1 MRISAFW
8 QRYRHLGIVSALGI
22 SGAIAL
28 CNYTL
33 AQNITLDGTLGPA
46 GTLTGPRYVIPQ
58 EVGQTVENNL
68 FHSFGQFGLL
78 LGERVGFA
86 SAANIRNILVR
97 VTGGSPSLIDGLI
110 YTDSANVNLF
120 LINPSGIQLGSNA
133 GLDVGGRNRGSFV
146 ATTVDALVWPNGGQF
161 SATNPSGANS
171 LLTITGDPGGFLS
184 QSRAPAPLVSSGNA
198 LGVVRGQSLLLLGG
212 NVNVEGGVLVAP
224 GGRVELGGLS
234 EPGTVQLNAD
244 GNNLSLSFPNNIARA
259 DVSLTNGSL
268 VAVSGGGGGSIA
280 VNARNLTISGESGLI
295 AGIRSGL
302 GAIDAKAG
310 NIEINATDTV
320 TIDGTSSTNFPSVI
334 INTAQGAG
342 SSGDIVINTG
352 SLNLIGLAVITAVT
366 TGQGNAGNVTIRA
379 RDGVSISGKNSAIT
393 SSVSASGVGN
403 GGKIDIQARS
413 LLLSNGALL
422 GTSTLGRGNAG
433 NIQIN
438 VSDSVSLNGGSGVIA
453 ISGGQGDAGNV
464 TIAAGGQV
472 ALDGIGNDDAPS
484 SISTSVG
491 ATKIPGFTGGRKGG
505 DITINAGSLALTN
518 GAQLD
523 SSTEGRGVAGSVRIN
538 ARETVTFDGQASNG
552 YSSGAFSRVVKG
564 AEGDGGDIE
573 ITTGSL
579 LLTNGGG
586 LSANTFGQ
594 GDAGSVIIR
603 ARDIV
608 RFDGVGSDGASSGV
622 ASTVESTGVG
632 NGGGIDISTGSLFV
646 TEGAVMAASTFGRG
660 DAGSVRISARDTVRF
675 EGVGSNGQS
684 SGAFSTVAS
693 TGIGNGGG
701 IDISTGSLFV
711 TNGAQL
717 NASTLG
723 LGNTGSVTI
732 RAGDTVRFEGV
743 GSDGRF
749 GGAFSAVSST
759 EGGNGGGID
768 ITTGSLFV
776 TEGARLITSTFGQG
790 AAGSVTIRASDTV
803 RFHSVGRGGTS
814 SGAFSTVESTGIAKG
829 GDIDITTGSLFV
841 TDGAVV
847 TASTFGRGNAGRVRI
862 NADNQISLEGRSGV
876 ASLVGP
882 KAVGD
887 GGRIEITTD
896 SLSLTDAFISS
907 QNLGTGIAGDIT
919 IQTTQNLELNRSSIA
934 STTQSGN
941 GGDMT
946 LAVGDLLLMRNGSLI
961 STEAGTALSGGNG
974 GNIRI
979 NVDFV
984 VAVPKEDS
992 DIIANAYEGK
1002 GGNINIT
1009 TQGIF
1014 GLEFREKLTPLS
1026 DITASSE
1033 LGVDGEFQLDL
1044 LTNVDP
1050 SRGLAELPTN
1060 VVDASEQ
1067 IDRRCTPTGSTQERS
1082 SFTVTGRGGLPA
1094 SPNDPLQ
1101 AESLI
1106 TNWVSFDSNVETNKP
1121 PATTTPKSSGSR
1133 QLVEAQGWYF
1143 NQKGE
1148 VVLTASTHVVT
1159 PQGQWLSPPE
1169 CNPAQ

>member
-1 MRISAFW
+1 
-8 QRYRHLGIVSALGI
+8 V
-22 SGAIAL
+22 IAQ

-33 AQNITLDGTLGPA
+33 AQPSSIILDGTLGPA
-46 GTLTGPRYVIPQ
+46 GPLTGPLYIIPQ
-58 EVGQTVENNL
+58 EVGQTVDTNL
-68 FHSFGQFGLL
+68 FHSFFQFGLRPD
-78 LGERVGFA
+78 ERVGFA

-110 YTDSANVNLF
+110 FTQSLNVNLF
-120 LINPSGIQLGSNA
+120 LINPSGIQFGSNA
-133 GLDVGGRNRGSFV
+133 QLVVGGRNRGSFV
-146 ATTVDALVWPNGGQF
+146 ATTVDTLVWPNGGQF

-184 QSRAPAPLVSSGNA
+184 QLQPPAPIVSSGNV
-198 LGVVRGQSLLLLGG
+198 LGVARGQSLLLLGG
-212 NVNVEGGVLVAP
+212 DVKVEGGVLVAP

-244 GNNLSLSFPNNIARA
+244 GNNLSFSFPKNIARA
-259 DVSLTNGSL
+259 NVSLANGSFL
-268 VAVSGGGGGSIA
+268 DVTAGGGGSIA
-280 VNARNLTISGESGLI
+280 VNARNLTISGESVLI

-310 NIEINATDTV
+310 NIEINATDTL
-320 TIDGTSSTNFPSVI
+320 TIDGTSSTDSPSVI
-334 INTAQGAG
+334 INAAQGAG
-342 SSGDIVINTG
+342 SSGDILINTG
-352 SLNLIGLAVITAVT
+352 SLNLIGAALITAFT
-366 TGQGNAGNVTIRA
+366 EGRGNAGNVSIRA
-379 RDGVSISGKNSAIT
+379 RDGVSISGKNSGIT
-393 SSVSASGVGN
+393 SSVLASGVGN

-413 LLLSNGALL
+413 LFLSD
-422 GTSTLGRGNAG
+422 GTLISSSTLGRGNAG

-438 VSDSVSLNGGSGVIA
+438 VSDSVSLNRGSLVQA

-464 TIAAGGQV
+464 TITAGGEV
-472 ALDGIGNDDAPS
+472 ALDGIGNDGLPS
-484 SISTSVG
+484 SISTTVG
-491 ATKIPGFTGGRKGG
+491 ATKIPGFTGGRRGG
-505 DITINAGSLALTN
+505 DITINAGSLAVTN

-523 SSTEGRGVAGSVRIN
+523 SSTEGRGDAGSVRIN

-594 GDAGSVIIR
+594 GDAGSVTIR

-608 RFDGVGSDGASSGV
+608 RFDGVGSEGTSSGV
-622 ASTVESTGVG
+622 FSTVASTGVG
-632 NGGGIDISTGSLFV
+632 NGGGIDITTGSVSV
-646 TEGAVMAASTFGRG
+646 TNGAVLAASTRGLG
-660 DAGSVRISARDTVRF
+660 DAGSVTISARDTVRF
-675 EGVGSNGQS
+675 EGVSSNKQP
-684 SGAFSTVAS
+684 SGVFSTVEP
-693 TGIGNGGG
+693 TGKGKGGG
-701 IDISTGSLFV
+701 IEISTGSLFI
-711 TNGAQL
+711 TEGAQL

-723 LGNTGSVTI
+723 LGNAGRVTI
-732 RAGDTVRFEGV
+732 RARDTVRFEGV
-743 GSDGRF
+743 DSNGFSS
-749 GGAFSAVSST
+749 AALSAVSSR
-759 EGGNGGGID
+759 GVGKGGGID

-776 TEGARLITSTFGQG
+776 TDGALLVTSTIGRG
-790 AAGSVTIRASDTV
+790 DAGSVTIRASDTV
-803 RFHSVGRGGTS
+803 RFDGVGSNGQS
-814 SGAFSTVESTGIAKG
+814 SAVRSTVESTGLGKG
-829 GDIDITTGSLFV
+829 GDIDISTGSLFV

-847 TASTFGRGNAGRVRI
+847 NASTLGRGNAGRVRI
-862 NADNQISLEGRSGV
+862 NASDQVSLEGGSGV
-876 ASLVGP
+876 ASLVGS

-887 GGRIEITTD
+887 GGSIEITTE

-907 QNLGTGIAGDIT
+907 QNVGTGIAGDIA
-919 IQTTQNLELNRSSIA
+919 IQTRQNLELNRSSIA

-946 LAVGDLLLMRNGSLI
+946 LVVGDLLLMRNGSLI
-961 STEAGTALSGGNG
+961 STEAGTAQSGGNG
-974 GNIRI
+974 GNLRI
-979 NVDFV
+979 NADFV

-1014 GLEFREKLTPLS
+1014 GLQFREKLTPLS

-1033 LGVDGEFQLDL
+1033 LGVDGEFNLDL

-1050 SRGLAELPTN
+1050 SRGLAELPTD

-1067 IDRRCTPTGSTQERS
+1067 IDRRCTPDDRTREGSR
-1082 SFTVTGRGGLPA
+1082 FTITGRGGLPP
-1094 SPNDPLQ
+1094 SPNDLLQ

-1106 TNWVSFDSNVETNKP
+1106 TNWVSFDSNVEMNKP
-1121 PATTTPKSSGSR
+1121 QATTTPKNSDSR

-1148 VVLTASTHVVT
+1148 VVLTASAPVVT

-1169 CNPAQ
+1169 CNPVQ